1 MSVKKR
7 GKKWW
12 IDVTVWKGKI
22 KHRTRR
28 PAGKHVTN
36 KAQALSEEAAERARL
51 EGLTGN
57 ALKPPF
63 FSNFADEFQDS
74 YAKANNKPSELASKK
89 MILDR
94 HLKPAFGHLRL
105 DEVTTEA
112 IEKYKAA
119 KLAGSEATA
128 DTKAV
133 PPLKPKSINN
143 HLTCLATV
151 LAIAVEWGRLS
162 RPPKIRKLKPA
173 DTPAPFLTFEQAAAL
188 LRYGAPIAG
197 QPWGVMILTGLRAGL
212 RISEMLAL
220 RWVDLD
226 FSAKTINVRQNVWKG
241 IVGTPKGGKADAVPM
256 CDELHAALRELQQR
270 GELGPLVFCPPN
282 GEPWTRDDT
291 TRPIRRACRAAGL
304 KAVGWHVL
312 RHTFASHLVMRG
324 VHLKAVQQLMR
335 HASIVSTMRYAH
347 LAPQTTRDAVE
358 LLTPKRDQ

>member
-1 MSVKKR
+1 VSVKKR
-7 GKKWW
+7 GSKWW
-12 IDVTVWKGKI
+12 IDVTVWKGDK
-22 KHRTRR
+22 KLRVRR

-36 KAQALSEEAAERARL
+36 KTQALSEEAAERARL
-51 EGLTGN
+51 DGLTGN

-63 FSNFADEFQDS
+63 FSNFADEFRDS

-89 MILDR
+89 MILER

-105 DEVTTEA
+105 DEISAEA

-119 KLAGSEATA
+119 KLAGTKATA
-128 DTKAV
+128 ERKEIA
-133 PPLKPKSINN
+133 PLKPKSINN

-151 LAIAVEWGRLS
+151 LSVAVEWGRIAKA
-162 RPPKIRKLKPA
+162 PKIRKLKTG
-173 DTPAPFLTFEQAAAL
+173 DAPYRFLTFEQADVL
-188 LRYGAPIAG
+188 LLCGRPAVL
-197 QPWGVMILTGLRAGL
+197 QPWGAMILCGLRSGL

-220 RWVDLD
+220 RWRDVD
-226 FSAKTINVRQNVWKG
+226 FSAKTINVRENVWKG

-256 CDELHAALRELQQR
+256 CAELHDALRSLPRSPKSE
-270 GELGPLVFCPPN
+270 LVFCQPD
-282 GEPWTRDDT
+282 GSAWTRDDT

-304 KAVGWHVL
+304 TPVGWHTL

-358 LLTPKRDQ
+358 LLSPKRDK